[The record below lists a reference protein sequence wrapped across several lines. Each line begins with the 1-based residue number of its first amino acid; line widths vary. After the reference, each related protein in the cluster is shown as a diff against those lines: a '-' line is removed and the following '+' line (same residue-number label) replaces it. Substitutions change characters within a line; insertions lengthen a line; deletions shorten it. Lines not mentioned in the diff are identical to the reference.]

1 MKVALCCIGRLE
13 NQYAVEYVK
22 HYKSLGF
29 DKIFIYDNNHDG
41 EEYFED
47 VLQPFIDENFVE
59 IIDFRNKEAAQLMA
73 YNDCY
78 SKHGNEY
85 DWIAFFDFD
94 EFLILVEDKDIKS
107 YLSRF
112 DTFQGVKINWMIYT
126 DNDLIKNDGRGVLE
140 RFKTPMNYDRCITYK
155 FPENNHAKSIIRC
168 GIDNVK
174 WKQTPHAVSNIKY
187 CNSIGDNC
195 SNSPFEPYNFE
206 LAYIKHFT
214 TKTIEEWIE
223 NKSKRGVADRTYETF
238 KRTYNSDNF
247 FKINN
252 KTEEKINYI
261 NKIGIKNNLGIF
273 ICTHKDFKMEMTNE
287 CYKIVDN
294 RNNEIKELNNLDDKF
309 YSELLSFYNVAEN
322 IELPK
327 YVGFC
332 HYRRYFNFLD
342 DIPNMNEIFSQYN
355 AIIPRPLF
363 LNESVKEH
371 YARFH
376 NLEDLEMIENIIK
389 QKYPNYFQ
397 ACENFLNGNIFV
409 PYNMFIMKREDFK
422 EYITFIF
429 DVLDEYIKVVGT
441 DITKRIEDNKDKYL
455 KNFEPNNTID
465 YQYRIGGYLGERLT
479 NIFYLTHFKKMK
491 TYPIIITEN
500 KYDSKNNTI

>member
-1 MKVALCCIGRLE
+1 M
-13 NQYAVEYVK
+13 
-22 HYKSLGF
+22 
-29 DKIFIYDNNHDG
+29 
-41 EEYFED
+41 
-47 VLQPFIDENFVE
+47 
-59 IIDFRNKEAAQLMA
+59 
-73 YNDCY
+73 
-78 SKHGNEY
+78 
-85 DWIAFFDFD
+85 
-94 EFLILVEDKDIKS
+94 
-107 YLSRF
+107 
-112 DTFQGVKINWMIYT
+112 
-126 DNDLIKNDGRGVLE
+126 
-140 RFKTPMNYDRCITYK
+140 
-155 FPENNHAKSIIRC
+155 
-168 GIDNVK
+168 
-174 WKQTPHAVSNIKY
+174 
-187 CNSIGDNC
+187 
-195 SNSPFEPYNFE
+195 
-206 LAYIKHFT
+206 
-214 TKTIEEWIE
+214 
-223 NKSKRGVADRTYETF
+223 
-238 KRTYNSDNF
+238 
-247 FKINN
+247 
-252 KTEEKINYI
+252 
-261 NKIGIKNNLGIF
+261 KNNLGIF
-273 ICTHKDFKMEMTNE
+273 ICTHKDFKMEITNE

-342 DIPNMNEIFSQYN
+342 DIPNMNEIFNQYD

-376 NLEDLEMIENIIK
+376 NLEDLEIIENIIK

-455 KNFEPNNTID
+455 KDFEPNNTID